1 VQTERFLKQRAVKIA
16 VDGHYTLGN
25 WYDPQGKLRTFSC
38 RTTRVSPFRMMV
50 DVPVVG
56 KVGDTLTSYF
66 RDFGKLDGRISD
78 TKPGCFLL
86 ELDVTYAVRQK
97 LADKLSWLEEKQKDP
112 EIIDLR
118 KVPRVIPAHSHSTL
132 TLADGSIHQ
141 CFVIDMSITG
151 AAVSA
156 ELQPAIGTPL
166 AVGACVGR
174 VVRVFPTG
182 FAVKFVERQNQR
194 DLDGLILITRPTKA
208 SSARSAQAA
217 PEPDNAAA
225 EPAETEA

>member
-1 VQTERFLKQRAVKIA
+1 MQTERFLKQRAVKLA
-16 VDGHYTLGN
+16 VDGHYTLAN
-25 WYDPQGKLRTFSC
+25 WYDPEGKLRTFSC

-97 LADKLSWLEEKQKDP
+97 LADKLTWLEEKQKDP
-112 EIIDLR
+112 AIIDLR
-118 KVPRVIPAHSHSTL
+118 KMPRAIPAHSHSTL

-194 DLDGLILITRPTKA
+194 DLDGLILITRPAQA
-208 SSARSAQAA
+208 SSARGAKVA
-217 PEPDNAAA
+217 PERDNAAT
-225 EPAETEA
+225 EPAEV